1 MMQQVIEHPWQLT
14 PAQAIALQKE
24 LAQRVER
31 SDRLSA
37 IRHVAGVDVG
47 YEEGGRVTRA
57 AVAVLAFPELK
68 LVDSAVARR
77 PTQFPYVPG
86 LLAFRELPAVLAAL
100 AGLKTTPDIILC
112 DGHGIAH
119 PRRFGITSHLGVLL
133 DTPTR
138 KKQWASPKQGHE
150 LHAKRNEAN

>member
-1 MMQQVIEHPWQLT
+1 MQQVIEHPWRLT
-14 PAQAIALQKE
+14 PAQAIALQDE
-24 LAQRVER
+24 LRQRVER
-31 SDRLSA
+31 SDRLPA

-68 LVDSAVARR
+68 LVDSAVSRR

-86 LLAFRELPAVLAAL
+86 LLAFRELPAVL
-100 AGLKTTPDIILC
+100 
-112 DGHGIAH
+112 
-119 PRRFGITSHLGVLL
+119 L

-138 KKQWASPKQGHE
+138 KKQWASPKQGHK